1 MRKNGIIK
9 ILVGLVFVIA
19 IAICGI
25 NIVSAVDH
33 SLITVEGTSGN
44 ILVANNEINGLK
56 VTPAIL
62 FFRTDDSITYKVT
75 LSDPDKKPF
84 KIKVSDD
91 NENKYVT
98 TSYEYDDGFNSDEKT
113 VLIKLTYSD
122 YVPLKLGLEDIHIT
136 IDIDDDASL
145 PNTGFMTDATKY
157 LKATP
162 AMGDQILANVI
173 ILYCLGATILMIRL
187 LTRKR
192 PMRFD
197 GLTAAVLVGL
207 AFISFSSFSAHAESG
222 KIEITIYGRNISA
235 IPDFEN
241 PQNVVS
247 AVFPNIWA
255 DWDEYAKKNYGAGN
269 SIILKTMDDKY
280 VLMDTGQKQDKHAE
294 HTKDAIYNSFKELQK
309 SDDVVIDYL
318 IISHLDGDHFGNAV
332 DIINDEKITV
342 SNVVL
347 KYESKKNVYAEQ
359 IINAAINNNT
369 HIITGGSSLA
379 YAYMD
384 NLVGEGNYGKISE
397 GMAIEVGEYL
407 KLDFFNT
414 SDVYVGRECVDGAG
428 INWWATNSPQ
438 PSETY
443 YYYKTADDKYVYI
456 DGSEYQTKEGEYFD
470 FHSIKYP
477 YANVPIRTTDTFI
490 KKGEG
495 NGSGMDRYFYAVID
509 NSRSSCKS
517 NVNSFG
523 ILAEIETTN
532 LKKTYMY
539 FTGDIENGGYG
550 MLSNGANSSKIY
562 ENLTFEDG
570 EFKTDITP
578 YVIPSEDNTAVA
590 VRNKL
595 ANDAAALGVSTN
607 ALLSNIVVYQLSHHG
622 YNNSEGAIQALGLN
636 RSSGV
641 YAIIENSRDISTM
654 VGINMAKTYY
664 YTLGNIPVA
673 NKLWAGDPEKDGV
686 VCTVSVFE
694 KTDCVYRQKNT
705 E

>member
-44 ILVANNEINGLK
+44 ILVDGNEIDDLK

-62 FFRTDDSITYKVT
+62 FLRTDDSITYKVT

-197 GLTAAVLVGL
+197 GLTAAILVGL

-222 KIEITIYGRNISA
+222 KIEITIYGGYISA
-235 IPDFEN
+235 MPDVDN
-241 PQNVVS
+241 PQDVVS
-247 AVFPNIWA
+247 VTFPNLWKSGG
-255 DWDEYAKKNYGAGN
+255 DPGASN
-269 SIILKTMDDKY
+269 SFILKTMDNKY
-280 VLMDTGQKQDKHAE
+280 VLMDTGQTEGSKE
-294 HTKDAIYNSFKELQK
+294 LIYNSFKELQK
-309 SDDVVIDYL
+309 SDDIVIDYL
-318 IISHLDGDHFGNAV
+318 VISHLDGDHYGNAV
-332 DIINDEKITV
+332 RIMNDEKFTV
-342 SNVVL
+342 SNIVL
-347 KYESKKNVYAEQ
+347 KYESQQNKDVIFKQ
-359 IINAAINNNT
+359 IVEAAKNNNV
-369 HIITGGSSLA
+369 HIITGGNALA
-379 YAYMD
+379 YSYMD
-384 NLVGEGNYGKISE
+384 ELVGEENYDKISE
-397 GMAIEVGEYL
+397 GMVIKVGEYL

-414 SDVYVGRECVDGAG
+414 SDVYIGKECVDGVG
-428 INWWATNSPQ
+428 ITWWSGSTPN
-438 PSETY
+438 PSSVY
-443 YYYKTADDKYVYI
+443 YTTTDNKYVYF
-456 DGSEYQTKEGEYFD
+456 DGSEYSTKEGEYYD
-470 FHSIKYP
+470 FNSIKYP
-477 YANVPIRTTDTFI
+477 YANVTLKTTDTFI
-490 KKGEG
+490 EKE
-495 NGSGMDRYFYAVID
+495 NGSGINKYFYARKE
-509 NSRSSCKS
+509 SGHSSCKS

-523 ILAEIETTN
+523 ILAEIETTEIETTK
-532 LKKTYMY
+532 LEKKYMY
-539 FTGDIENGGYG
+539 FTGDIENAGYG

-578 YVIPSEDNTAVA
+578 YAIPSEDDTAMA
-590 VRNKL
+590 IYNKL
-595 ANDAAALGVSTN
+595 ADDAESLGVPTET
-607 ALLSNIVVYQLSHHG
+607 LLNNIVIYQMSHHG
-622 YNNSEGAIQALGLN
+622 ANNSDKAIKTLNLN
-636 RSSGV
+636 RSSGI
-641 YAIIENSRDISTM
+641 YAIAENNNDISNM
-654 VGINMAKTYY
+654 INFTATKTYY
-664 YTLGNIPVA
+664 YTLGSLPA
-673 NKLWAGDPEKDGV
+673 ENKLWAGDPTKDGV
-686 VCTVSVFE
+686 LCKVNVIGVATCTH
-694 KTDCVYRQKNT
+694 RQKNT